1 MKSKNLR
8 KIISIIVVSFNTKK
22 KFLKTIKSIRNQTY
36 KNYEIIIVDGY
47 STDGTVEEIKKLKK
61 IK

>member
-47 STDGTVEEIKKLKK
+47 STDGTVEEIKN
-61 IK
+61 

>member
-8 KIISIIVVSFNTKK
+8 RIISIIVVSFNTKK
-22 KFLKTIKSIRNQTY
+22 IFKTIKSIRNQTY

-47 STDGTVEEIKKLKK
+47 STDGTVER
-61 IK
+61 